1 MRQSKKLL
9 ILPKNNVNNIAYD
22 LAGGLY
28 KRKRYYDEEVFN
40 RGIKVSANGVWFA
53 EMIQTKRIQ
62 TDSLSFMHHEA
73 NAIREMFA
81 KRPSDI
87 SPVVS
92 FSSKSLSEYKNG
104 YEHKES

>member
-40 RGIKVSANGVWFA
+40 RGIKVPANGV
-53 EMIQTKRIQ
+53 
-62 TDSLSFMHHEA
+62 
-73 NAIREMFA
+73 
-81 KRPSDI
+81 
-87 SPVVS
+87 
-92 FSSKSLSEYKNG
+92 
-104 YEHKES
+104 